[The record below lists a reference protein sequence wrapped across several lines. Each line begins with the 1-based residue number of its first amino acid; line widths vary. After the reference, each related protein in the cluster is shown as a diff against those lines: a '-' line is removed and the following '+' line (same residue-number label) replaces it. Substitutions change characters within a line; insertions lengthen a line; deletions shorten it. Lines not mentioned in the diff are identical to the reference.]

1 MFLPSLTRKKNLP
14 RTRCRQCL
22 SVLFPSV
29 MIARAGR
36 INASGCLLLT
46 GPDFQIPQNKNSL
59 HLNAIY
65 DIKNRFYVAAAAEN
79 LTVCDEGST
88 LLQMLRRSEI
98 KSAILLADRGYDG
111 YDMLAEIQEKGW
123 KFLVRV
129 RDGVKGIVQGLD
141 IPEIEE
147 FDADFNVK
155 LARRGDK
162 FLKKHICSRKK
173 EKDRLR

>member
-1 MFLPSLTRKKNLP
+1 
-14 RTRCRQCL
+14 
-22 SVLFPSV
+22 
-29 MIARAGR
+29 
-36 INASGCLLLT
+36 
-46 GPDFQIPQNKNSL
+46 
-59 HLNAIY
+59 
-65 DIKNRFYVAAAAEN
+65 
-79 LTVCDEGST
+79 
-88 LLQMLRRSEI
+88 
-98 KSAILLADRGYDG
+98 
-111 YDMLAEIQEKGW
+111 MLAEIQEKGW